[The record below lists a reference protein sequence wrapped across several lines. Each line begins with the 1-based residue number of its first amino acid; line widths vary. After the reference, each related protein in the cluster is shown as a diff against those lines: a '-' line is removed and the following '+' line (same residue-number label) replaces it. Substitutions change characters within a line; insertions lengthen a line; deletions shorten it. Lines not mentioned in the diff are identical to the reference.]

1 MLLRWQRLAPCTL
14 TVKKENAVASPNP
27 IIRVLTLANQTLF
40 VTGFEGFAPGECL
53 IPAGTRILPGEKTYA
68 DVARLDLS
76 QAEPRQTLVYLG
88 LTRASRD
95 FTCYMRTDGKSPQ
108 LLFGLYQGDGAAPA
122 PLDDQYG
129 YAKSFTDGLRE
140 DIWQYQLSKLPPFP
154 AAHARLQ
161 PLVEGAVF
169 AGDIF
174 QLKYQLPKLVMGA
187 IVRGSDGSFA
197 STVLGW
203 GGKDC
208 LEPDARTLVPL
219 GSITKAFTGHLLAR
233 MVVKGEARFTTQV
246 VQNPAIRLIDLVTHT
261 SGLPREVSPDI
272 GLEAPEPEELPSVL
286 FPPGTG
292 ALYSNV
298 GFNALSRALVDQCN
312 PSRAASFYELLKQEV
327 LAPLQ
332 LEHTS
337 YNAPP
342 WKVGCTDDR
351 TQNLFGGYHPDGK
364 PWHMA
369 DEGKPT
375 HDSTPRGASGL
386 YSTPGD
392 LLRWLQWHLEVGGS
406 DTETRLLNHATYVQR
421 DGLHPVLGLDESG
434 HMDAMGLG
442 WVVMMPRGD
451 RPFILQKAGAT
462 RGVFNYLAFS
472 PVRGVGFFMSVD
484 RFDVGA
490 ATEMPQMINDLIASA
505 APR

>member
-1 MLLRWQRLAPCTL
+1 MD
-14 TVKKENAVASPNP
+14 NPNP
-27 IIRVLTLANQTLF
+27 TLRILTLANQTLH
-40 VTGFEGFAPGECL
+40 VTGYEGFVQEEISLPV
-53 IPAGTRILPGEKTYA
+53 GTRIVPGESNFV
-68 DVARLDLS
+68 DVALLDLTKDPAR
-76 QAEPRQTLVYLG
+76 QAMVYLG

-95 FTCYMRTDGKSPQ
+95 FTCYLKQDGEKSI
-108 LLFGLYQGDGAAPA
+108 LILGLYRGSGVEPE
-122 PLDDQYG
+122 PLEKQYG
-129 YAKSFTDGLRE
+129 DVGTFRDSGHLL
-140 DIWQYQLSKLPPFP
+140 IWQYQIDKMFPFS

-161 PLVEGAVF
+161 PLVEGAAF

-174 QLKYQLPKLVMGA
+174 QFKYQLPKMVIGA
-187 IVRGSDGSFA
+187 IVRAADGTFA

-203 GGKDC
+203 GDANVSC
-208 LEPDARTLVPL
+208 VPDEQTLIPL
-219 GSITKAFTGHLLAR
+219 GSITKAFAGHLLAR
-233 MVVKGEARFTTQV
+233 MVAKGEARFTEQV
-246 VQNPAIRLIDLVTHT
+246 VENPAIRFIDLVTHT
-261 SGLPREVSPDI
+261 SGLPREITPNI
-272 GLEAPEPEELPSVL
+272 GLEAPKPELLPSVL

-298 GFNALSRALVDQCN
+298 GFNVLSRALFDQCHT
-312 PSRAASFYELLKQEV
+312 SKSASYGDLLNQEV

-332 LEHTS
+332 LGHTS
-337 YNAPP
+337 FTEPP
-342 WKVGCTDDR
+342 WKKGSSDDR
-351 TQNLFGGYHPDGK
+351 GQNLFGGYMPDGK
-364 PWHMA
+364 PWPR
-369 DEGKPT
+369 GQ

-386 YSTPGD
+386 YSTPED
-392 LLRWLQWHLEVGGS
+392 LLRWLQWHLETGGNP
-406 DTETRLLNHATYVQR
+406 DRLDAETRLLDHATYVQR

-462 RGVFNYLAFS
+462 TGVFNYLAFS
-472 PVRGVGFFMSVD
+472 PVRGVGFFMSLD